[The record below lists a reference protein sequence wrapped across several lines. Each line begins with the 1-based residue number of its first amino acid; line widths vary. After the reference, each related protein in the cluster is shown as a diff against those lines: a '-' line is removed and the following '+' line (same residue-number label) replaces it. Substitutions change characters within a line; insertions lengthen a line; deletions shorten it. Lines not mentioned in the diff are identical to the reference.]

1 MFKPCTAVRGLFAR
15 PVSCRGRA
23 PGPGPG
29 GRRRIWPARGR
40 AEAADWAGGAQDALS
55 EAGGIQIAEQR
66 GPYGTTYARNQTMR
80 WQRPTLLRR
89 IALGARAN
97 WLSFL
102 TPTKSRG
109 RPEQVRVFCKRCRAE
124 TLHDRFD
131 DSGWGWYAQFW
142 QCRVCGQEAV
152 EVLPI
157 AH

>member
-1 MFKPCTAVRGLFAR
+1 MFKPALQSVGCLRDRFRGAVVRRVQVQAVDGAFGLREDALK
-15 PVSCRGRA
+15 P
-23 PGPGPG
+23 
-29 GRRRIWPARGR
+29 
-40 AEAADWAGGAQDALS
+40 GGAQDALS

-142 QCRVCGQEAV
+142 QCRVCGQEAI